1 MWAPFFELPKDIGC
15 ECTGSN
21 APAPAD
27 EEAPVR
33 ANDVP
38 APPTSDAKVQGS
50 SSSSSAVTGAVTG
63 AGSKPLR
70 PGAVGIGSHAP
81 ELQVQGLRI
90 RGGSGRCLAS
100 VPLVQDRAYWE
111 IHVVEVGQQIGTLLL
126 AGVAAQGPDDHLQQR
141 LGATARSFGVQF
153 GTSEPLKVGD
163 VIGIACNQ
171 ATFPVSV
178 TAWHNG
184 APVPAPMPR
193 GLKGELWPALFV
205 SDCVVDWALAESHWK
220 ENTSRPQ
227 GFEAP
232 MPSRGLIGG
241 D

>member
-50 SSSSSAVTGAVTG
+50 SSRSSAVTGAVTG

-90 RGGSGRCLAS
+90 RGG
-100 VPLVQDRAYWE
+100 
-111 IHVVEVGQQIGTLLL
+111 VGADTNW
-126 AGVAAQGPDDHLQQR
+126 
-141 LGATARSFGVQF
+141 ARQEGGFCHWQ
-153 GTSEPLKVGD
+153 
-163 VIGIACNQ
+163 
-171 ATFPVSV
+171 
-178 TAWHNG
+178 
-184 APVPAPMPR
+184 MPR
-193 GLKGELWPALFV
+193 ISKSLSKSVG
-205 SDCVVDWALAESHWK
+205 S
-220 ENTSRPQ
+220 
-227 GFEAP
+227 GFPNGTRSTA
-232 MPSRGLIGG
+232 
-241 D
+241 